1 MSDDQPTGRWF
12 IDLKW
17 LEKNNRSF
25 LVLARGALCSQCRE
39 QMEEK
44 KEKMAAADLLARIKD
59 CCSQSPEFIT
69 ERSPI
74 MESVF
79 RLFLA
84 NGNQPLELEEMGKQ
98 LAERRGG
105 APQAV
110 SVAVLARL
118 LGNERFYGLRQVA

>member
-17 LEKNNRSF
+17 LEKNSRSF
-25 LVLARGALCSQCRE
+25 SVLAQGALCPKCRE
-39 QMEEK
+39 QIEEK
-44 KEKMAAADLLARIKD
+44 KEAMAAADLLAHIKE
-59 CCSQSPEFIT
+59 CCSLAPEFIT
-69 ERSPI
+69 ERSPVL
-74 MESVF
+74 ESVF

-84 NGNQPLELEEMGKQ
+84 NGNQPLALDEMSKQ

-105 APQAV
+105 APHAA
-110 SVAVLARL
+110 SVAILSRL

>member
-25 LVLARGALCSQCRE
+25 LVLAQGALCSQCRE
-39 QMEEK
+39 QMEENK
-44 KEKMAAADLLARIKD
+44 KEMAAADLLANIRD
-59 CCSQSPEFIT
+59 CCSKVPEFIT
-69 ERSPI
+69 DRSPVL
-74 MESVF
+74 ESVF

-84 NGNQPLELEEMGKQ
+84 NGNQPLELEGLSKQ

-105 APQAV
+105 APHAA
-110 SVAVLARL
+110 SAAVLSRL

>member
-105 APQAV
+105 APHV
-110 SVAVLARL
+110 PSMAVLARL